1 MSTQTS
7 RTNRPSSVCPPASG
21 RSPSSRFTPE
31 DIAASAEE
39 LIAFH
44 DRFQDCFTRREQRAW
59 SLFYLC
65 GQLSNLARKTIE
77 PMVLGL
83 QGAVPRIVRAVQRF
97 ITDGTWNQGRMRA
110 HQQELI
116 AADCPCPQ
124 PKAEVGRCVGEA
136 EGVVIV
142 DGSGFPKQGSHSV
155 GVAPQ
160 YCGHLGKVANCQEG
174 VFLVY
179 VSARG
184 YAFVDERLYLPACWF
199 TTVYRSAG
207 RLVASRRA
215 CAFKRNRNW
224 PWR

>member
-31 DIAASAEE
+31 DIAARAEE

-77 PMVLGL
+77 PMGLGL

-97 ITDGTWNQGRMRA
+97 ITDGTWNQSRMRE

-116 AADCPCPQ
+116 AADL
-124 PKAEVGRCVGEA
+124 GEA

-142 DGSGFPKQGSHSV
+142 DGSGFPKQGSHRNTVGIWAKSRIARRVSFSCTSV
-155 GVAPQ
+155 RAAM
-160 YCGHLGKVANCQEG
+160 LSWM
-174 VFLVY
+174 
-179 VSARG
+179 SACTCRHAG
-184 YAFVDERLYLPACWF
+184 SPRH
-199 TTVYRSAG
+199 TVSAG

-224 PWR
+224 PWK